1 MLTGAEL
8 YQPNVFVVY
17 LNGSILGITRRSEKF
32 VRDFRRMRRAGR
44 VSEFVSI
51 FINDHQ
57 RTINLSSDGG
67 RICRP
72 LIIVENRKPRVTQ
85 QHINVSEYSSEGWEK
100 KKNQDKANAKG
111 SKRRHPLTHASVYL

>member
-8 YQPNVFVVY
+8 YQPNVFVVF
-17 LNGSILGITRRSEKF
+17 LNGSILGITHRAEKF
-32 VRDFRRMRRAGR
+32 VRDFRHMRRAGR

-57 RTINLSSDGG
+57 KTINLSSDGG

-72 LIIVENRKPRVTQ
+72 LIIVENRQPRVTQ
-85 QHINVSEYSSEGWEK
+85 QHINVSKKKKTKKKKIHFDSIMISEGWMY
-100 KKNQDKANAKG
+100 
-111 SKRRHPLTHASVYL
+111 SRLL